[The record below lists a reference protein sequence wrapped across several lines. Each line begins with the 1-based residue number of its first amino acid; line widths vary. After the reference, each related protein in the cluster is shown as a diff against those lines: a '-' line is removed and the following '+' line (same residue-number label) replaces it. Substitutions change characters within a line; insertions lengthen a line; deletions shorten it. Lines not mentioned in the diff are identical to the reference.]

1 MAYIKI
7 TNGIQ
12 EPYSIGKLRRDNK
25 NVSFPK
31 IVPDTILAD
40 YGIFEV
46 TTADRPT
53 IDETTQVVTVNTEA
67 TQVAGKWTYE
77 WTVRSKTAEE
87 LAQQEA
93 ILAAR
98 VRAERD
104 SLLVASDWTQIADAP
119 VDQAAW
125 ATYRQALRDI
135 TKQTTFPNEVV
146 WPVKPTEGN

>member
-7 TNGIQ
+7 TNGVQ

-31 IVPDTILAD
+31 IVPDHILAD

-46 TTADRPT
+46 TTADRPS
-53 IDETTQVVTVNTEA
+53 IDDATQIATVNTEA
-67 TQVAGKWTYE
+67 TQVDGKWTYE

-93 ILAAR
+93 ALAAQ

-104 SLLVASDWTQIADAP
+104 RLLVASDWTQVADAL

-135 TKQTTFPNEVV
+135 TKQSGFPHDIA
-146 WPVKPTEGN
+146 WPTKPE

>member
-7 TNGIQ
+7 TNGSQ

-31 IVPDTILAD
+31 IVPDHILAD

-53 IDETTQVVTVNTEA
+53 IDEATQVATANTEA

-87 LAQQEA
+87 LATQNA
-93 ILAAR
+93 ALAAQ

-135 TKQTTFPNEVV
+135 TNQATFPNEVV
-146 WPVKPTEGN
+146 WPTKPTEGN

>member
-7 TNGIQ
+7 TSGTA

-31 IVPDTILAD
+31 NIPSHVLAD
-40 YGIFEV
+40 YGVYEATTV
-46 TTADRPT
+46 TRPD
-53 IDETTQVVTVNTEA
+53 IDNATQVVTINEQP
-67 TQVAGKWTYE
+67 TQVDGQWTYE

-87 LAQQEA
+87 LAAQEA
-93 ILAAR
+93 KDASNARSKRNVLLA
-98 VRAERD
+98 E
-104 SLLVASDWTQIADAP
+104 SDWTQVADAT

-135 TKQTTFPNEVV
+135 TDQGSFPESVT
-146 WPVKPTEGN
+146 WPVAPN

>member
-31 IVPDTILAD
+31 IVPDTILAE

-46 TTADRPT
+46 TTADGPI
-53 IDETTQVVTVNTEA
+53 IDETTQVATVNTEA

-87 LAQQEA
+87 LATQEA
-93 ILAAR
+93 ALAAR

-135 TKQTTFPNEVV
+135 TKQATFPNEVV

>member
-53 IDETTQVVTVNTEA
+53 IDETTQVATVNTEA

-77 WTVRSKTAEE
+77 WTVRDKTAEE

-93 ILAAR
+93 ALAAQ

-104 SLLVASDWTQIADAP
+104 RLLVASDWTQVADAP

-135 TKQTTFPNEVV
+135 TAQAGFPSDVT
-146 WPVKPTEGN
+146 WPVAP

>member
-7 TNGIQ
+7 TNGVQ

-53 IDETTQVVTVNTEA
+53 IDETTQVATVNTEA

-87 LAQQEA
+87 LAQQDA
-93 ILAAR
+93 ALAAR

-119 VDQAAW
+119 VDQVAW

-146 WPVKPTEGN
+146 WPAKPTEGN

>member
-46 TTADRPT
+46 TTADRPI
-53 IDETTQVVTVNTEA
+53 IDEATQVATVNTEA

-77 WTVRSKTAEE
+77 WTVRGKTVSE
-87 LAQQEA
+87 LAGQKA
-93 ILAAR
+93 TLALSIR
-98 VRAERD
+98 KQRD

-135 TKQTTFPNEVV
+135 TAQAGFPSDVT
-146 WPVKPTEGN
+146 WPVAP

>member
-7 TNGIQ
+7 TNGVQ
-12 EPYSIGKLRRDNK
+12 EPYAIGKLRRDNK

-53 IDETTQVVTVNTEA
+53 IDEATQVVTVNTEA

-87 LAQQEA
+87 LAQQDA
-93 ILAAR
+93 ALAAR

-135 TKQTTFPNEVV
+135 TKQATFPNEVV